1 MSDIG
6 EPFSKLFRDKFAVK
20 LPEKAD
26 REAIIKW
33 ILQQGNME
41 YDVQQI
47 AKYLQGKAFKE
58 IKSILT
64 KVTKGKPSE
73 DLLTK
78 RLA

>member
-1 MSDIG
+1 
-6 EPFSKLFRDKFAVK
+6 
-20 LPEKAD
+20 
-26 REAIIKW
+26 
-33 ILQQGNME
+33 ME

-73 DLLTK
+73 DLLLRRFDK
-78 RLA
+78 GDCGPLIVAASVEI